1 MPPNTANVKIYSAG
15 PGKGKYEP
23 DKSAIIWRLKKF
35 QGDQEYILTAVANL
49 TATKTEKTWQKP
61 PISMEFN
68 VPMFTGS
75 GLRVRYLR
83 IQEKSGYKP
92 KKWIRYLS
100 KAGDYAHRI

>member
-1 MPPNTANVKIYSAG
+1 
-15 PGKGKYEP
+15 
-23 DKSAIIWRLKKF
+23 
-35 QGDQEYILTAVANL
+35 
-49 TATKTEKTWQKP
+49 
-61 PISMEFN
+61 MEFT

-100 KAGDYAHRI
+100 KAGDY